1 VKRREFIALVG
12 SALAWPL
19 TARAQQPAMPVIGFL
34 GATSFGKETRALVSL
49 HQGLKEIGYVEG
61 QNVSIEYRWAE
72 GRYDL
77 LPALAGDLVRH
88 QVAVIFAPA
97 STPAA
102 LAAKAATQTIPIVFT
117 IGSDPIAAGLVASLA
132 NPGGNVTGVS
142 ILINLLSA
150 KRLELLRTLLPNA
163 KNIAVLM
170 NPNSA
175 NAWPDLKETQ
185 AAAQVL
191 GLQLILFNATTE
203 REIDI
208 AFVSLAKERASAVF
222 VLADGFFRNQYEQL
236 IALAARH
243 AIPTSYPWPE
253 FAEFGGLIG
262 YGASNPD
269 AWRQTGVYV
278 GRVLKGEKP
287 TDLPVMQA
295 TKLEFVI
302 NLKTAKTLGLE
313 IPPTLLALADSV
325 IE

>member
-1 VKRREFIALVG
+1 MRRREFLGVLSGAV
-12 SALAWPL
+12 AVWPL
-19 TARAQQPAMPVIGFL
+19 AAHAQQHKPVIGFL
-34 GATSFGKETRALVSL
+34 GATSLGKETRALDSL

-61 QNVSIEYRWAE
+61 QNVSIQYRWAE

-77 LPALAGDLVRH
+77 FPALAGDLVRH
-88 QVAVIFAPA
+88 QVTVILAPA

-132 NPGGNVTGVS
+132 KPGGNVTGVS

-163 KNIAVLM
+163 KSIAVLM

-175 NAWPDLKETQ
+175 NAWPDLKETRT
-185 AAAQVL
+185 AAQAL
-191 GLQLILFNATTE
+191 GLQLAVFNATTE
-203 REIDI
+203 REIDV

-222 VLADGFFRNQYEQL
+222 VLADGFFRNQYQQL

-269 AWRQTGVYV
+269 AWRQAGVYV
-278 GRVLKGEKP
+278 GRILKGEKP

-302 NLKTAKTLGLE
+302 NLKTAKTLDLE